1 MKFLLLFWSVLCPL
15 LAQPHSGSGL
25 VDFQSGIVDKKYL
38 STNGNPNVLISTFKF
53 TWQITRAANGDKT
66 FNFIAYK
73 CTYSLT
79 LTVPFS
85 RDILVI
91 PLPFPICLQVSK
103 SYAED
108 LGPVQAGLSEFYS
121 LAPGQVAHNVVYGP
135 FAEPAKP
142 HFTIAQPAAAPDPQ
156 MIFLDGLS
164 YNLVKFD
171 LTTFAMTSSVTLPPQ
186 ARAFG
191 VRPTATDPENEV
203 WTAHAGTINEIS
215 IADLGS
221 QTVLATI
228 ATPSLDPNNSVPVGI
243 VFTNSGLT
251 ALYAVAYYTPD
262 SAGNNGVLLVF
273 DVPTRKLRST
283 LPLKNAPS
291 ALLMAPDALTAYLL
305 SSTGNITYYDVL
317 SGTADLTV
325 STFTPGIGGGYG
337 PPDQVFIHPDGTRL
351 FWNYGPS
358 LVVFDLTTH
367 KIANQFNSGLPMG
380 SALASM
386 QMSQDGS
393 TMWFASALGS
403 VVILDTRYGN
413 ILGTFQA
420 MPNGAIFPG
429 PAY

>member
-1 MKFLLLFWSVLCPL
+1 MKSLGLFLLVLCPL
-15 LAQPHSGSGL
+15 FGQPNTGSTVLAFGE
-25 VDFQSGIVDKKYL
+25 DFSYL
-38 STNGNPNVLISTFKF
+38 
-53 TWQITRAANGDKT
+53 
-66 FNFIAYK
+66 
-73 CTYSLT
+73 
-79 LTVPFS
+79 PFS
-85 RDILVI
+85 YVAAPYRMLLSDYQYSWEIVANRDG
-91 PLPFPICLQVSK
+91 SK
-103 SYAED
+103 SFYFDAYYCHYNEKDPITGIRPFCQPLSIGKAET
-108 LGPVQAGLSEFYS
+108 LGPIKAALTFYYDLRRDRFHHPPAYGLFA
-121 LAPGQVAHNVVYGP
+121 APVHRLTTLV
-135 FAEPAKP
+135 
-142 HFTIAQPAAAPDPQ
+142 QPAAPVDPE

-186 ARAFG
+186 ARVFG

-221 QTVLATI
+221 QSVLATI

-273 DVPTRKLRST
+273 DVPARKLRST
-283 LPLKNAPS
+283 LPLKNAPA
-291 ALLMAPDALTAYLL
+291 ALLMAPDGLTAYLL
-305 SSTGNITYYDVL
+305 SSTGSITYYDVL

-337 PPDQVFIHPDGTRL
+337 PSDQVFIHPDGTRL
-351 FWNYGPS
+351 FWNDGSS

-367 KIANQFNSGLPMG
+367 KIAKQFNSGLPTG

-393 TMWFASALGS
+393 TMWFANALGN

-413 ILGTFQA
+413 ILGAFQA
-420 MPNGAIFPG
+420 MPHAAIFPG

>member
-1 MKFLLLFWSVLCPL
+1 MKSLGLFLLVLCPL
-15 LAQPHSGSGL
+15 FGQPNAGSTILAFGES
-25 VDFQSGIVDKKYL
+25 
-38 STNGNPNVLISTFKF
+38 
-53 TWQITRAANGDKT
+53 
-66 FNFIAYK
+66 
-73 CTYSLT
+73 
-79 LTVPFS
+79 FS
-85 RDILVI
+85 Y
-91 PLPFPICLQVSK
+91 LPFRFGAAPYSMLLSDYQYSWEVTANPDGSK
-103 SYAED
+103 SFYFDAYYCEYDEKDPITGIYPFCEPLSIGKAET
-108 LGPVQAGLSEFYS
+108 LGPIKAALRAYYDLRKDRFHHPPAYGFFA
-121 LAPGQVAHNVVYGP
+121 APVHRLTTLV
-135 FAEPAKP
+135 
-142 HFTIAQPAAAPDPQ
+142 QPAAPVDPQ

-164 YNLVKFD
+164 YNLVQFD

-203 WTAHAGTINEIS
+203 WTAHAGTVNEIS

-221 QTVLATI
+221 QNVLATI
-228 ATPSLDPNNSVPVGI
+228 PTPSLDPNNSVPVGI

-262 SAGNNGVLLVF
+262 SAANNGVLLVF
-273 DVPTRKLRST
+273 DVPTRKLRSM
-283 LPLKNAPS
+283 LPLKSAPS

-325 STFTPGIGGGYG
+325 STFTPGIAGGYG